1 MYSALLPQDCYLM
14 VLSLHIP
21 VSYTHLDVYKRQMLE
36 YLLVMLSVK
45 GEEYTYSYI
54 KKEVLKGH
62 IPYEKDKKMCIRD
75 RA

>member
-1 MYSALLPQDCYLM
+1 MIHPDTKA
-14 VLSLHIP
+14 
-21 VSYTHLDVYKRQMLE
+21 MLE

-62 IPYEKDKKMCIRD
+62 IPYEKDKINQLEQGLHVCWNIRYEVHFLSCD
-75 RA
+75 RVRENKTP